1 MLAID
6 FSPTAPKKKSDT
18 VVVLVYEGN
27 KLSPAAEALDKQTGK
42 LISHF
47 LGGQKSFE
55 GKCGNVAVLT
65 APEKSAV
72 HRIVLLGFGMPA
84 GDDANACEAAGGK
97 LVAALDGAGS
107 IHATLQFDSPKGK
120 KAEGGFEDK
129 IARLAAGMAL
139 RHYKFDKYKTEK
151 KNEENEKQILTS
163 VHITVDAATAIKKLF
178 SAYAAAAAGAHFAR
192 DLMNEPPN
200 MLYPE
205 SFAQRVKKELTPLGV
220 EVEILDEKKLEKLGC
235 GAALAVG
242 QGSIRPPRIVIM
254 RWNGA
259 GASAKSKKKAPL
271 AFVGKGV
278 TFDSGGINIKP
289 SPGMEDMKFDMGGA
303 AAVSGAMKS
312 LALRKAKIDVVGVIG
327 LAENMPSHNAYRPSD
342 IITSMSGKTIEV
354 LNTDA
359 EGRLVLADCL
369 TYVQREYKP
378 AFIVD
383 LATLTGAMAVALG
396 FDYCGAFVNDD
407 DLWSK
412 LDAAG
417 KDTNEKLWRMP
428 LDANYRKAMD
438 SKIADISNVSNT
450 GRDAGACTAA
460 GFLER
465 FIDDKT
471 PWAHLDIAGV
481 AWAKKGTSV
490 APAPAIGFGV
500 RLLDRLAQ
508 GFE

>member
-1 MLAID
+1 M
-6 FSPTAPKKKSDT
+6 
-18 VVVLVYEGN
+18 
-27 KLSPAAEALDKQTGK
+27 
-42 LISHF
+42 
-47 LGGQKSFE
+47 
-55 GKCGNVAVLT
+55 C
-65 APEKSAV
+65 
-72 HRIVLLGFGMPA
+72 
-84 GDDANACEAAGGK
+84 
-97 LVAALDGAGS
+97 
-107 IHATLQFDSPKGK
+107 
-120 KAEGGFEDK
+120 
-129 IARLAAGMAL
+129 
-139 RHYKFDKYKTEK
+139 
-151 KNEENEKQILTS
+151 
-163 VHITVDAATAIKKLF
+163 
-178 SAYAAAAAGAHFAR
+178 
-192 DLMNEPPN
+192 
-200 MLYPE
+200 
-205 SFAQRVKKELTPLGV
+205 
-220 EVEILDEKKLEKLGC
+220 
-235 GAALAVG
+235 
-242 QGSIRPPRIVIM
+242 
-254 RWNGA
+254 
-259 GASAKSKKKAPL
+259 
-271 AFVGKGV
+271 
-278 TFDSGGINIKP
+278 
-289 SPGMEDMKFDMGGA
+289 GA
-303 AAVSGAMKS
+303 AAVSGLMKT

-369 TYVQREYKP
+369 TYVQRNYNP
-378 AFIVD
+378 ALIID

-465 FIDDKT
+465 FIDGKT

-490 APAPAIGFGV
+490 APPPAVGFGV
-500 RLLDRLAQ
+500 RLLDRLAHS
-508 GFE
+508 FE